1 MIVAVTITISLM
13 AIVYAQ
19 MWKVEDLE
27 RSILS
32 LFAYL
37 KLSDIQQ
44 LHDTTLS
51 YLLQITAG
59 SFINQI
65 TPDLDNM
72 HLKVNHNG
80 LEEEKD
86 DD

>member
-44 LHDTTLS
+44 LHNTTLS
-51 YLLQITAG
+51 YLLQITTG

-65 TPDLDNM
+65 TPDLDM
-72 HLKVNHNG
+72 
-80 LEEEKD
+80 
-86 DD
+86 